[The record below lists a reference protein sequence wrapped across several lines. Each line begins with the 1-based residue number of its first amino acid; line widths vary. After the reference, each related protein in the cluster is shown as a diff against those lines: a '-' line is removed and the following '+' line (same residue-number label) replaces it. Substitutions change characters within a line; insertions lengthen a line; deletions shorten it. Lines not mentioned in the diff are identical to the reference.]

1 MNIKSRQCFQTTP
14 ARFIEYSSE
23 TCSQPQ
29 IRIAEQ
35 LRDTNLIIIAC
46 TLSHAN
52 FALDAGRA
60 FTKTLLIATLYHSRR
75 KRKANCAFVLCVQS
89 LKCAIWFNCAERS
102 WEMDWKCVA
111 FGKHYAT
118 RVFGTSIDF
127 KPLRLSMAK
136 SLSRLIKIVV
146 THLSYTTW
154 ALCSSMPFC
163 WLVRVN
169 SLAATDE
176 RCCALH
182 RHGSCLSR

>member
-1 MNIKSRQCFQTTP
+1 MESRQYFQTTP

-52 FALDAGRA
+52 FALDVGRA
-60 FTKTLLIATLYHSRR
+60 FTKTFLIATLYHSRR
-75 KRKANCAFVLCVQS
+75 KWKANCAFCFVCTKFKVRYLIQLCREVLRNGLQMCR
-89 LKCAIWFNCAERS
+89 LWRALRNA
-102 WEMDWKCVA
+102 
-111 FGKHYAT
+111 
-118 RVFGTSIDF
+118 RVFRTSIDF

-136 SLSRLIKIVV
+136 SLSGLIKIVV